1 VLSCLTAPGQ
11 VRLRSEGSELTWRFR
26 VAEGGLMMSGGGEQP
41 DGVSLTNLDQPLF
54 DGADATK
61 RDLVDYLDAVADHII
76 CCDLRCLRLTRRSSG
91 WFLIQHEESRYG
103 ICRCRSSILAPPAAG
118 PW

>member
-54 DGADATK
+54 DGADAT
-61 RDLVDYLDAVADHII
+61 
-76 CCDLRCLRLTRRSSG
+76 
-91 WFLIQHEESRYG
+91 
-103 ICRCRSSILAPPAAG
+103 
-118 PW
+118 